1 MKNLKLKLF
10 VILSFLTIIASIQP
24 VLASTQYEVR
34 VGARFRW
41 DATYYYYN
49 TLGPPAINLNYYL
62 AFNFTN
68 WAGTSGAE
76 YPEGMVD
83 SNGTVF
89 AGEIAHAYYYSGQSQ
104 AWVTDILDNQGP
116 YPIHIYLLC
125 NTEIE
130 QTTLPDLQ
138 DLDQNSWISLTIPS
152 TYNYHLDG
160 VYDDV
165 TYTST
170 YTGRIEFNSD
180 KVLKYVKDEIVT
192 NSKTGGGT
200 TTERYIWTLTYTPG
214 TGPGSGG
221 AIPGY
226 SLFVLIG
233 AMAIGFLMILRKVK
247 MNSIKPN

>member
-1 MKNLKLKLF
+1 MLG
-10 VILSFLTIIASIQP
+10 FLITIASIQP

-34 VGARFRW
+34 VGAQFRW

-49 TLGPPAINLNYYL
+49 TLGPPAINQNYYL

-68 WAGTSGAE
+68 WAGTAGAE
-76 YPEGMVD
+76 YPEGIVD
-83 SNGTVF
+83 NNGTVF

-104 AWVTDILDNQGP
+104 AWVTSILDNQNP
-116 YPIHIYLLC
+116 YPVHIYLLC

-138 DLDQNSWISLTIPS
+138 DLDQNTWISLTIPS

-160 VYDDV
+160 VYVDGG
-165 TYTST
+165 TTST

-180 KVLKYVKDEIVT
+180 KVLKYVKDELVI
-192 NSKTGGGT
+192 SSGGE
-200 TTERYIWTLTYTPG
+200 TETRRYIWTLTYTPG
-214 TGPGSGG
+214 TGAGPGG

-226 SLFVLIG
+226 SLFLLIG
-233 AMAIGFLMILRKVK
+233 AMATGLILFFKK
-247 MNSIKPN
+247 KKLISIKSN